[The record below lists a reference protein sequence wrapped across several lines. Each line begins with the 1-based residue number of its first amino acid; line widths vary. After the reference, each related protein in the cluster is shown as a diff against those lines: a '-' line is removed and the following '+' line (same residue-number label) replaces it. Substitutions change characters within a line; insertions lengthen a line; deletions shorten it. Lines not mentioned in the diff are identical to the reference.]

1 MQYRRAYAKLRS
13 CESID
18 IDAEC
23 NCVVDSHGNYII
35 RTATDSSDYI
45 IPQEVIRY
53 VRLDK
58 FENEDGK
65 FLCSF
70 GG

>member
-1 MQYRRAYAKLRS
+1 MQYMRAYVKLRS

-23 NCVVDSHGNYII
+23 NCVVDSHGNYVI
-35 RTATDSSDYI
+35 RTATDSSDYV
-45 IPQEVIRY
+45 IPQEVVKF
-53 VRLDK
+53 VRFDK

-70 GG
+70 GC